1 VRARRPGCQRC
12 QARAQCCRVLSDLR
26 RADDREFKATRR
38 VDAGSGLV
46 AAHAALR
53 APNLKARLATQ
64 ARAREEFRAV
74 WRGYSAGHDYNA

>member
-1 VRARRPGCQRC
+1 
-12 QARAQCCRVLSDLR
+12 
-26 RADDREFKATRR
+26 
-38 VDAGSGLV
+38 VDAGSALV